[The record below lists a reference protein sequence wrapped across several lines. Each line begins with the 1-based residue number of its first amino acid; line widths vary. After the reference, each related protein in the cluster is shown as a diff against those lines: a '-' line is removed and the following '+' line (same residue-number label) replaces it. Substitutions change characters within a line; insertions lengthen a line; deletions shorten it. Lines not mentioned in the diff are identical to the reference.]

1 MIRKFSSSLWVAALA
16 LALGISPAAHAL
28 IIQNAKDSVTYAK
41 ETLPKAD
48 PIAKDGVMH
57 YVLGHALSIAAP
69 AGIAA
74 QAADRYFVTFTLDGM
89 VFAASAPA
97 ALTGGT
103 FAISSGGAM
112 GDQEVTYRSSAAVAA
127 ATTLSGD
134 FTFAISESGG
144 SITRTVVNRE
154 LEGTNAKH
162 MESHTGRIMV
172 ASALKETVTE
182 TDPVTAM
189 ADHQFMAFG
198 GTATNP
204 HLKAKLGSLEVG
216 VMTGM
221 VGITP
226 VADDLTTTA
235 TNEFVEG
242 RPDTRP
248 RIASFTGT
256 VPSGAT
262 DVTADTGTGDDA
274 NGIVDRILEIM
285 GGLGATDETKSTATV
300 AGDVSFVKRIGFT
313 MSATDADAC
322 PSGTTDIR
330 MPAEA
335 PATGYTDEFMAL
347 LVNGEQFNSTG
358 TTGGGDLNLVHN
370 LCLEADGETPIPAGA
385 YTITTSYVALTASAF
400 GPEGATHTLGTIVRD
415 GSSVHIPYLTTYDG
429 YRQRLILRN
438 RNNREVSY
446 TLTFVTESGVT
457 VSPRSIT
464 DTLGAG
470 ELRTLRVQDLVEITG
485 GSRMAATVSSDAAAG
500 TLDVASTIVNVEDR
514 STDTIRY

>member
-28 IIQNAKDSVTYAK
+28 IIESAKDSVTYAK

-48 PIAKDGVMH
+48 TIAKDGVTH
-57 YVLGHALSIAAP
+57 YTLGHALTVAAP

-74 QAADRYFVTFTLDGM
+74 QATDRYFVTFTLDGM
-89 VFAASAPA
+89 VLAAAAPA
-97 ALTGGT
+97 TLTGGT
-103 FAISSGGAM
+103 FAISSGGAI
-112 GDQEVTYRSSAAVAA
+112 GDQEVTYRSSAAVT
-127 ATTLSGD
+127 ATGSLSGD
-134 FTFAISESGG
+134 FTFAISDAGG

-154 LEGTNAKH
+154 LEGTNARH
-162 MESHTGRIMV
+162 MESHTGHVMV
-172 ASALKETVTE
+172 APALKETVME

-216 VMTGM
+216 VMMGM
-221 VGITP
+221 VGVTP
-226 VADDLTTTA
+226 VADDPATTG

-248 RIASFTGT
+248 RNAAFTGT
-256 VPSGAT
+256 VPNGGDDSGLT
-262 DVTADTGTGDDA
+262 PDDGTAADA
-274 NGIVDRILEIM
+274 NGIVDHISEIM
-285 GGLGATDETKSTATV
+285 MGLAATDTTKSTATV

-322 PSGTTDIR
+322 PSATTDIR
-330 MPAEA
+330 MMAEA
-335 PATGYTDEFMAL
+335 PATGYTNEFMAL
-347 LVNGEQFNSTG
+347 LVNGDQFNSTG
-358 TTGGGDLNLVHN
+358 ADATLNPVHN

-385 YTITTSYVALTASAF
+385 YTITTSYAALTASAF

-415 GSSVHIPYLTTYDG
+415 GSSVHIPYLSTYEG

-438 RNNREVSY
+438 RNNREVTY
-446 TLTFVTESGVT
+446 TLTFVTEMGVT
-457 VSPRSIT
+457 VSPMSIT
-464 DTLGAG
+464 DTLDAG
-470 ELRTLRVQDLVEITG
+470 ELKTLRVQDMVEITG
-485 GSRMAATVSSDAAAG
+485 STRMAATLSSDAATG